1 MSPARQKRTLTPLTR
16 CSLDMIPRC
25 DELSLR
31 LKTSKE
37 HAKLNFLVP
46 LTVQTMNYLTVG
58 RYRLSL

>member
-1 MSPARQKRTLTPLTR
+1 MV
-16 CSLDMIPRC
+16 PRG

>member
-1 MSPARQKRTLTPLTR
+1 MV
-16 CSLDMIPRC
+16 PRG

-46 LTVQTMNYLTVG
+46 LTVQTMNYLHGG
-58 RYRLSL
+58 RHRIAL